1 MKHLFITLI
10 AMLALLYGKAYAQ
23 ETQQELPEFHYFKVT
38 DRFDI
43 VTLTPPSCF
52 TEGKQGTYTL
62 TCPKADMGL
71 GSFLKK
77 VYLDYW
83 GKKDGF
89 KTRKEG
95 MDMYISYA
103 LYLDKNLVPYTYTI
117 NILPPKVL
125 QKVSEKSSEIY

>member
-83 GKKDGF
+83 GK
-89 KTRKEG
+89 R
-95 MDMYISYA
+95 MDSKPGKKGWICISVMRYI
-103 LYLDKNLVPYTYTI
+103 
-117 NILPPKVL
+117 
-125 QKVSEKSSEIY
+125 